1 MLTDTRIKTAKPQ
14 AKLYKLTDERGL
26 HLSVYPN
33 GSKLWHLRFRMEGKE
48 RTASLGKYPEV
59 SLAEA
64 REKRDQMRKLIAK
77 GIDPVQSQKAAKEAK
92 KLAQTNSFEAVTRI
106 WFEGWRAARSPR
118 HAEYVI
124 RRLESDVFPVIGSR
138 PIAEIQAPE
147 LVKMMK
153 AIQRRGA
160 LDIAKRCYQMTGQ
173 VFRYAVAHGI
183 AERNPA
189 SDIKP
194 GDILPSRRQTNYA
207 RVDARELPALLRAIE
222 AYQGTPVTRLAIK
235 LLALTFVRTSELIG
249 ARWEEFDLEAGE
261 WRIPAGRMKMRTEH
275 IVPLSLQAIQILQ
288 ILHGI
293 TGRSALLFPGE
304 RNHGKPM
311 SNNTILKALERLGYK
326 GRMTGHGFRG
336 IASTS
341 LHEQGFEHTHIEL
354 QLAHRERNAVSAA
367 YNHATYLKQ
376 RAKMMQWWGD
386 YLEHS
391 LRGNVTQIR
400 KSIAL

>member
-1 MLTDTRIKTAKPQ
+1 MLTDTRVKTAKSQ
-14 AKLYKLTDERGL
+14 EKLYKLTDERGL

-33 GSKLWHLRFRMEGKE
+33 GSKLWQMRYRIEGKE

-64 REKRDQMRKLIAK
+64 RDKRDQLRKLIAND
-77 GIDPVQSQKAAKEAK
+77 IDPVQSQKADKEAK
-92 KLAQTNSFEAVTRI
+92 KLAQTNSFEAVART
-106 WFEGWRAARSPR
+106 WFEGWKAARSPR
-118 HAEYVI
+118 HADYVI
-124 RRLESDVFPVIGSR
+124 RRLEADVFPLIGSR
-138 PIAEIQAPE
+138 PVSEIQAPE

-173 VFRYAVAHGI
+173 VFRYAIAHGI

-189 SDIKP
+189 VDVKP
-194 GDILPSRRQTNYA
+194 SDILPSRRQTNYA
-207 RVDARELPALLRAIE
+207 RVEAKELPALLRAIE

-249 ARWEEFDLEAGE
+249 ARWDEFDLQAGQ
-261 WRIPAGRMKMRTEH
+261 WRIPAERMKMRTEH
-275 IVPLSLQAIQILQ
+275 IVPLSLQAIQVLQ
-288 ILHGI
+288 ILHSI
-293 TGRSALLFPGE
+293 TGKSELLFPGE

-311 SNNTILKALERLGYK
+311 SNNTILKALERMNYK

-336 IASTS
+336 LASTI
-341 LHEQGFEHTHIEL
+341 LHEQGFDHAHIEL
-354 QLAHRERNAVSAA
+354 QLAHQERNAVSAA

-376 RAKMMQWWGD
+376 RAKMLQWWGD
-386 YLEHS
+386 YLEHL
-391 LRGNVTQIR
+391 LRGNVTKIR
-400 KSIAL
+400 KSVAY